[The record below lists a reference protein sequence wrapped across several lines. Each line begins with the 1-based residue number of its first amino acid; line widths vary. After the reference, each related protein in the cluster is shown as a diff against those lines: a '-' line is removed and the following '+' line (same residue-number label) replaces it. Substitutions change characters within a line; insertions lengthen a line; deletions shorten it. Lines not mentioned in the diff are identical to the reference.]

1 MAFVYPIALR
11 TIAILVA
18 LTLAII
24 APGTTLAQGLTPGKF
39 APASGAENQPAL
51 IKADEITYDE
61 SLSLVTARGHVEIS
75 QGNRVLL
82 ADVVTYNQKTTV
94 MTASGNVSL
103 MEPTG
108 EVYFSNYAEF
118 TNQMRDGVLAT
129 LRVLLTD
136 NSRMAATGGKR
147 TNGTTTEMRKGIFS
161 PCDLCASDPS
171 KPPLWQIKAF
181 RIVHDGDAKEI
192 EYRDAIME
200 FDGIPV
206 FYTPYLSTPDPT
218 VKRRSG
224 FLFPSFGHQT
234 SLGAVTKVPYFWAID
249 SDRDATITPI
259 LTSDQGPVLAAQ
271 YRQRFMN
278 GAMSFEGSV
287 TDGDSSG
294 TNVPSGQKTTRGHIL
309 GNGRFDV
316 DETWRTGFNVA
327 RVTDSTYLPRYGFSA
342 GGGSL
347 NGPVGSV
354 SGINGSKELTT
365 SAFVEGFNERNYAR
379 LSGYSFQD
387 LNAGAVSGKTPFV
400 MPLGQYNYV
409 GTADRWGGRTSI
421 DTSILGLTRDI
432 GTDTRR
438 VSVRP
443 SWQTPFTSS
452 GGSVTTFTT
461 ALQADAYD
469 VNNVSQPN
477 GQNFGGQTGRLVP
490 QAMADWRYPLAKQH
504 EHFTEILEPV
514 AAVVTAPVGGNSPKI
529 PNEDSQSVDFDD
541 LNILSMSRYPG
552 VDRVE
557 GGEHIVYGL
566 RWGGYGQ
573 SGASTSTFLGQ
584 SYSFQKHPDFGTASG
599 LENNTS
605 DIVGRLR
612 ITPADYF
619 DFLYRF
625 RTDADDLMFRRNE
638 IGVAMGPPRFRI
650 TNDYS
655 FLRAS
660 PNPTNAQLVTVNREQ
675 MATTAA
681 ILLNDHWNIAGTTV
695 NDLTSATGG
704 PLYNSL
710 SFTYHDECVTFTTT
724 FFRRYTSAGVS
735 STNTVGPASGVFFN
749 FIFKYLGEYETGQK
763 PS

>member
-1 MAFVYPIALR
+1 MAFIFPFTFRA
-11 TIAILVA
+11 IAIVA
-18 LTLAII
+18 ALLLALIG
-24 APGTTLAQGLTPGKF
+24 PGTAIAQSISPGKF
-39 APASGAENQPAL
+39 TPGRGTDNEPAL

-75 QGNRVLL
+75 QGDRVLL

-129 LRVLLTD
+129 LRVLLVD

-147 TNGTTTEMRKGIFS
+147 TNGTITELRKGVFS

-181 RIVHDGDAKEI
+181 RIVHDSDTKDI
-192 EYRDAIME
+192 EYRDAILEMA
-200 FDGIPV
+200 GIPV
-206 FYTPYLSTPDPT
+206 FYTPYLSMPDPT

-224 FLFPSFGHQT
+224 FLFPSLGNQT
-234 SLGAVTKVPYFWAID
+234 GLGTVTKTPYFWAIGN
-249 SDRDATITPI
+249 DRDATITPI
-259 LTSDQGPVLAAQ
+259 YTSEQGPVLAAQ
-271 YRQRFMN
+271 YRQRFTN
-278 GAMSFEGSV
+278 GAMSFEGSI
-287 TDGDSSG
+287 TNGDTSG
-294 TNVPSGQKTTRGHIL
+294 TNVSQSETTRGHIF
-309 GNGRFDV
+309 GSGRFDV
-316 DETWRTGFNVA
+316 DETWRTGFNIA
-327 RVTDSTYLPRYGFSA
+327 RATDPTYLTRYGF
-342 GGGSL
+342 GGGGNGTLAGAVGGVGGL
-347 NGPVGSV
+347 NS
-354 SGINGSKELTT
+354 SKELTT

-387 LNAGAVSGKTPFV
+387 INAGAVSGQTPFV
-400 MPLGQYNYV
+400 LPLGQYNYV
-409 GTADRWGGRTSI
+409 GSPDSWGGRTSI
-421 DTSILGLTRDI
+421 DTSILGITRDI

-438 VSVRP
+438 VSFRP
-443 SWQTPFTSS
+443 SWQAPFTSS

-477 GQNFGGQTGRLVP
+477 GGSFGGQTGRLVP
-490 QAMADWRYPLAKQH
+490 QTMADWRFPLAKQH
-504 EHFTEILEPV
+504 EHFTEVLEPI
-514 AAVVTAPVGGNSPKI
+514 AAVVAVPTGVNPPQI

-557 GGEHIVYGL
+557 GGEHVVYGL
-566 RWGGYGQ
+566 RWGGYGR

-584 SYSFQKHPDFGTASG
+584 SYSFQKHPDFGAGSG
-599 LENNTS
+599 LDNNAS
-605 DIVGRLR
+605 DLVGRLR
-612 ITPADYF
+612 VTPADYF

-625 RTDADDLMFRRNE
+625 RTDADNFMFRRNE
-638 IGVAMGPPRFRI
+638 VGLAVGPPRFRI
-650 TNDYS
+650 SNEYS

-660 PNPTNAQLVTVNREQ
+660 PNPTGQQLVTGNREQ
-675 MATTAA
+675 IATSAS
-681 ILLNDHWNIAGTTV
+681 IVLNDNWNIGGTTI
-695 NDLTSATGG
+695 NDMTSATGG
-704 PLYNSL
+704 PLYNSIN
-710 SFTYHDECVTFTTT
+710 FTYHDECLTLTTT
-724 FFRRYTSAGVS
+724 IFRRYTTAGAG
-735 STNTVGPASGVFFN
+735 TDTVAPTSGIFFN
-749 FIFKYLGEYETGQK
+749 FMFKYLGEYETGQR

>member
-1 MAFVYPIALR
+1 MAFISPFIFRALAIA
-11 TIAILVA
+11 VA
-18 LTLAII
+18 LALALVGPST
-24 APGTTLAQGLTPGKF
+24 AFAQGLSPGKF
-39 APASGAENQPAL
+39 SPSSGTDNEPAL

-129 LRVLLTD
+129 LRVLLVD

-147 TNGTTTEMRKGIFS
+147 TNGTITELRKGIFS

-181 RIVHDGDAKEI
+181 RIVHDGDAKDI

-200 FDGIPV
+200 IEGVPV
-206 FYTPYLSTPDPT
+206 FYTPYLSMPDPT

-224 FLFPSFGHQT
+224 FLFPSFG
-234 SLGAVTKVPYFWAID
+234 SNSDLGTILKTPYFWAID
-249 SDRDATITPI
+249 TDRDATIIPI
-259 LTSDQGPVLAAQ
+259 YTSDQGPVLAAQ
-271 YRQRFMN
+271 YRQRFTN

-287 TDGDSSG
+287 TNGDSSG
-294 TNVPSGQKTTRGHIL
+294 TNISSGQKTTRGHIF
-309 GNGRFDV
+309 GTGRFDV
-316 DETWRTGFNVA
+316 DDTWRTGFDVA
-327 RVTDSTYLPRYGFSA
+327 RATDSTYLTRYGF
-342 GGGSL
+342 GGGSGTITGSSGTISGL
-347 NGPVGSV
+347 NS
-354 SGINGSKELTT
+354 SKELTT
-365 SAFVEGFNERNYAR
+365 STFIEGFDQRNYAR
-379 LSGYSFQD
+379 LSAYSFQD
-387 LNAGAVSGKTPFV
+387 INNGAVSGQTPLLL
-400 MPLGQYNYV
+400 PLGQYNYV
-409 GTADRWGGRTSI
+409 GSADSWGGRTSV

-432 GTDTRR
+432 GADTRR

-452 GGSVTTFTT
+452 GGSVMTFTT

-469 VNNVSQPN
+469 VGNVPQPN

-490 QAMADWRYPLAKQH
+490 QTMADWRFPLAKQH
-504 EHFTEILEPV
+504 ERFTEVLEPI
-514 AAVVTAPVGGNSPKI
+514 AAVVAAPVGGNSPKI

-557 GGEHIVYGL
+557 GGEHVVYGL
-566 RWGGYGQ
+566 RWSGLGQ
-573 SGASTSTFLGQ
+573 NGASTSTFLGQ
-584 SYSFQKHPDFGTASG
+584 SYSFQKHPDFGVGSG
-599 LENNTS
+599 LENNAS
-605 DIVGRLR
+605 DVVGRLR

-638 IGVAMGPPRFRI
+638 VGLSVGPPRFRI
-650 TNDYS
+650 TNEYS

-660 PNPTNAQLVTVNREQ
+660 PVPTGQQLVTGNREQ
-675 MATTAA
+675 MATSAS
-681 ILLNDHWNIAGTTV
+681 IVVNDNWNFSATTI

-704 PLYNSL
+704 PLYNGVSL
-710 SFTYHDECVTFTTT
+710 TYHDECLTLTTT
-724 FFRRYTSAGVS
+724 FFRRYTTTGIG
-735 STNTVGPASGVFFN
+735 TDTVGPASGIFFN

>member
-1 MAFVYPIALR
+1 MAFVFPIIFRAVAITAALMF
-11 TIAILVA
+11 ALVGTGSA
-18 LTLAII
+18 LAQGI
-24 APGTTLAQGLTPGKF
+24 APGKF
-39 APASGAENQPAL
+39 TPASGNENEPAL

-75 QGNRVLL
+75 QGSRVLL

-129 LRVLLTD
+129 LRVLLVD

-147 TNGTTTEMRKGIFS
+147 TNGTITELRKGIFS

-200 FDGIPV
+200 FEGIPV

-224 FLFPSFGHQT
+224 FLFPSIGHET
-234 SLGAVTKVPYFWAID
+234 TLGTVTRVPYFWAID
-249 SDRDATITPI
+249 TDRDATIIPI
-259 LTSDQGPVLAAQ
+259 LTSDQGPVLAGQ
-271 YRQRFMN
+271 YRQRFTS
-278 GAMSFEGSV
+278 GAMSFEGSF
-287 TDGDSSG
+287 TNGDESG
-294 TNVPSGQKTTRGHIL
+294 TAVPSGQKTNRGHII
-309 GNGRFDV
+309 GTGRFDV
-316 DETWRTGFNVA
+316 DDTWRTGFDIA
-327 RVTDSTYLPRYGFSA
+327 RATDSTYMRRYGF
-342 GGGSL
+342 GGGS
-347 NGPVGSV
+347 GSIVGS
-354 SGINGSKELTT
+354 SGGVAGLNSSKELTT

-387 LNAGAVSGKTPFV
+387 VQANAVSGQTPLV
-400 MPLGQYNYV
+400 LPLGQYNYV
-409 GTADRWGGRTSI
+409 GSADRWGGRTSV

-469 VNNVSQPN
+469 VNNVQQPN

-490 QAMADWRYPLAKQH
+490 QTMADWRFPLAKQH
-504 EHFTEILEPV
+504 ERFTEVLEPI
-514 AAVVTAPVGGNSPKI
+514 AAVVASPVGGNSPKI
-529 PNEDSQSVDFDD
+529 PNEDSKSVDFDD

-557 GGEHIVYGL
+557 GGEHVVYGL

-584 SYSFQKHPDFGTASG
+584 SYSFQKHPDFGTGSG

-605 DIVGRLR
+605 DVVGRLR

-625 RTDADDLMFRRNE
+625 RTDADNQMFRRNE
-638 IGVAMGPPRFRI
+638 VSLAVGPPRFRI
-650 TNDYS
+650 YNEYS

-660 PNPTNAQLVTVNREQ
+660 PNPTGAQLTTGNREQ
-675 MATTAA
+675 MITSASIVLTDNWNFGAAT
-681 ILLNDHWNIAGTTV
+681 I

-710 SFTYHDECVTFTTT
+710 SLTYHDECLTLTTT
-724 FFRRYTSAGVS
+724 FFRRYTSDRDLTAG
-735 STNTVGPASGVFFN
+735 SGIFFN
-749 FIFKYLGEYETGQK
+749 FVFKYLGEYETGTK

>member
-1 MAFVYPIALR
+1 MLALAGP
-11 TIAILVA
+11 TVA
-18 LTLAII
+18 YSQSI
-24 APGTTLAQGLTPGKF
+24 APGKFSPAPGTD
-39 APASGAENQPAL
+39 NTPAL

-82 ADVVTYNQKTTV
+82 ADVVTYNQKTEV

-103 MEPTG
+103 VEPTG
-108 EVYFSNYAEF
+108 EVFFSNYAEF
-118 TNQMRDGVLAT
+118 TNQMRDGVVAT
-129 LRVLLTD
+129 LRMLLVD

-147 TNGTTTEMRKGIFS
+147 TNGTITELKKGVFS

-171 KPPLWQIKAF
+171 KPPLWQIKAY
-181 RIVHDGDAKEI
+181 RIVDDSETKNI

-200 FDGIPV
+200 LAGVPV
-206 FYTPYLSTPDPT
+206 FYTPYLSMPDPT

-234 SLGAVTKVPYFWAID
+234 GLGTVERTPYFWAIAN
-249 SDRDATITPI
+249 DRDATITPI
-259 LTSDQGPVLAAQ
+259 FTSDQGPVLAAQ
-271 YRQRFMN
+271 YRQRFTN
-278 GAMSFEGSV
+278 GSMLLEGSA

-294 TNVPSGQKTTRGHIL
+294 TNVPSGQKTTRGHVF

-316 DETWRTGFNVA
+316 DDTWRTGFNIA
-327 RVTDSTYLPRYGFSA
+327 RATDSTYLTRYGFGA
-342 GGGSL
+342 GGGNLGSGVGNVAGL
-347 NGPVGSV
+347 NT
-354 SGINGSKELTT
+354 SKELTT
-365 SAFVEGFNERNYAR
+365 SAFVEGFDQRNYAR

-387 LNAGAVSGKTPFV
+387 INTGAVAGKTPLV
-400 MPLGQYNYV
+400 LPLGQYNYV
-409 GTADRWGGRTSI
+409 GLADRWGGRTSV

-443 SWQTPFTSS
+443 SWQKPVTSS
-452 GGSVTTFTT
+452 GGSITTFTT

-469 VNNVSQPN
+469 VNNVTQPN
-477 GQNFGGQTGRLVP
+477 GQSFGGQTGRLVP
-490 QAMADWRYPLAKQH
+490 QTMADWRYPLAKQH
-504 EHFTEILEPV
+504 ERFTEVLEPI
-514 AAVVTAPVGGNSPKI
+514 AAVVAVPTGVNPPQI

-541 LNILSMSRYPG
+541 LNILSISRYPG
-552 VDRVE
+552 IDRVE

-566 RWGGYGQ
+566 RWSGYGQ

-584 SYSFQKHPDFGTASG
+584 SYSFQKHPDFGVGSG
-599 LENNTS
+599 LDNNAS

-638 IGVAMGPPRFRI
+638 VGLAVGPPRFRI
-650 TNDYS
+650 TNEYS

-660 PNPTNAQLVTVNREQ
+660 PNTNGTQLVTGNREQ
-675 MATTAA
+675 MATSASIVLT
-681 ILLNDHWNIAGTTV
+681 DYWNIGGTTI

-710 SFTYHDECVTFTTT
+710 HFTYHDECVTFTTT
-724 FFRRYTSAGVS
+724 FFRRYTSTGVG
-735 STNTVGPASGVFFN
+735 TNTVGPTSGIFFN